1 MLIFSFFITASTAPL
16 PKSHLLVGEKLFLPH
31 VGCSPWLEMI
41 SFLRPRSDPEMQ
53 STENWVAGREG
64 GGLWGMCGAIT
75 LAVGLSLADIL
86 AIQYTQIKS

>member
-1 MLIFSFFITASTAPL
+1 
-16 PKSHLLVGEKLFLPH
+16 
-31 VGCSPWLEMI
+31 
-41 SFLRPRSDPEMQ
+41 MQ

-86 AIQYTQIKS
+86 AIQYTQIKW